1 MNQVFKTLI
10 ISFFVNC
17 LLVVLKF
24 TIGILTNTQVIIANA
39 IQSFSDLITDIIAIF
54 GNSISLKKEDVHHP
68 KGYGKTEY
76 ITNLVMGIIIVMLG
90 IVIIKNT
97 MLEANTIIQIKLSII
112 VLVSIVIKYILYRYI
127 LNNSIKYN
135 NNILKASSNE
145 SKADVASSICVLL
158 VVIASLLGKYI
169 KILQYIDKIGAFI
182 ISLFVLKTGFKM
194 IQENLSLVIG
204 EVEIN
209 EEILTQLRN
218 IILENNRWIEIFEI
232 AEILGVNRHKKLVED
247 ESNST
252 IAHLI
257 NRRLKKEG
265 FITKRINYD
274 KGYSI
279 VVAPPGFSTDN
290 IPEEIQVSSYKNRK

>member
-54 GNSISLKKEDVHHP
+54 GNKISLKKEDAHHP

-76 ITNLVMGIIIVMLG
+76 ITNLVMGIIIAMLG

-97 MLEANTIIQIKLSII
+97 ILEANTIIQIKLSII

-127 LNNSIKYN
+127 MNNSVKYN
-135 NNILKASSNE
+135 NNILKASANE

-218 IILENNRWIEIFEI
+218 IILENKNVIKINNIELEKYGNYYNGIFDISIRKNINIENMAI
-232 AEILGVNRHKKLVED
+232 IEEDIKKKLLNCKYNIKYV
-247 ESNST
+247 
-252 IAHLI
+252 LI
-257 NRRLKKEG
+257 H
-265 FITKRINYD
+265 INP
-274 KGYSI
+274 I
-279 VVAPPGFSTDN
+279 
-290 IPEEIQVSSYKNRK
+290 